1 MGRALHFSST
11 LLPCPLL
18 AQVQESSLFWAYE
31 RVQPELRCLFSG
43 RRRMEISEDIHLRPK
58 QPTLHNLPCPSH
70 PCPMAHVC
78 ACEAAAAPPLA
89 AFLDGRSAISQHHLG
104 MIRKLAPHSLSPSH
118 FLTRSRLLLYA
129 PLSLPELRW
138 EIRENLKKQNNSK
151 SQNDNY
157 ETAIATSIPK

>member
-1 MGRALHFSST
+1 MGRALHFSSS

-18 AQVQESSLFWAYE
+18 AQVQESPLFWAYE
-31 RVQPELRCLFSG
+31 RVQPELRCLFFSG
-43 RRRMEISEDIHLRPK
+43 QRMEISEDIHLRPK

-78 ACEAAAAPPLA
+78 ACEAAAPPLA

-104 MIRKLAPHSLSPSH
+104 MIRKLAPLPLSPSH

-129 PLSLPELRW
+129 SLSLPELRW
-138 EIRENLKKQNNSK
+138 EIREKLKKQNNSDK
-151 SQNDNY
+151 KNDNY
-157 ETAIATSIPK
+157 EIAIATSIPK